1 MNTHLS
7 KIRPTEWM
15 LLATFA
21 TYLVVGRA
29 WAKSDVDVN
38 SSRVS
43 SFLLV
48 LAGICLLVIILGCWV
63 IARRKCWFSIPL
75 FLIAGLAQLYIVL
88 FHDIGNETGKTNRG
102 NDYNYYL
109 LFIGCLALFMFEL
122 RIRSRIHSAQKLPN

>member
-7 KIRPTEWM
+7 KIRPTEWVF
-15 LLATFA
+15 LTVFA
-21 TYLVVGRA
+21 THILLSYV
-29 WAKSDVDVN
+29 WAKSDVDIN
-38 SSRVS
+38 STQVPS
-43 SFLLV
+43 LWLV
-48 LAGICLLVIILGCWV
+48 LAGTCLSVAILGCWV

-88 FHDIGNETGKTNRG
+88 FHDIGNETGKPDRG
-102 NDYNYYL
+102 NHYNYYV